1 LRNARHATD
10 ERPLEEGCPCVACR
24 HGRRYL
30 RHLFLAGEM
39 LGPVLASIHNLTF
52 YQRLVARLRK
62 GIVSGSLPAVVA
74 ELRRGMAA
82 GDDRGTDP

>member
-1 LRNARHATD
+1 MRHDRTLRVLDQGSVPRSYRAAM
-10 ERPLEEGCPCVACR
+10 P
-24 HGRRYL
+24 RRYL

-62 GIVSGSLPAVVA
+62 WIVSGSLPAVVA

-82 GDDRGTDP
+82 RYDRGTDP